1 MMFLTNMFSGHT
13 RYVWIHT
20 KDMPLKRSQVF
31 FDIIYM
37 LFMTGR
43 VTSPPY
49 VLLGRR
55 ASSLQCHFEP
65 EDERRADC
73 PDLF

>member
-20 KDMPLKRSQVF
+20 KDISLKRRQVF

-37 LFMTGR
+37 LFMTGT
-43 VTSPPY
+43 VTSAAHLF
-49 VLLGRR
+49 LL
-55 ASSLQCHFEP
+55 C
-65 EDERRADC
+65 
-73 PDLF
+73 